1 MLFSLRSLSAPDLLF
16 VVGISLVVSL
26 LGMFMPYMNKQ
37 IFDSVIPSGTKGDL
51 LPAAVLM
58 AGAAV
63 GASLFNMTRTL
74 VLMRLRDK
82 VTVSLQIASM
92 TRLYTLPAGFF
103 KDSSAG
109 EVSKRAMSISVLSNV
124 LSDTVLTSGLAAL
137 FSFVYFA
144 QMVSFAPA
152 LAAPALLSVFAVL
165 SFTILTALASQK
177 LSRKQTA
184 LEAKLSGFVFNLLGG
199 VQKIKLAGAEK
210 GLCQVG
216 KAVQGDWQIE
226 ICPAC
231 LPAPQQCCF
240 PGSAFW
246 RRFAAVLCGRH
257 QTALSF

>member
-1 MLFSLRSLSAPDLLF
+1 
-16 VVGISLVVSL
+16 
-26 LGMFMPYMNKQ
+26 MFMPYMNKQ

-63 GASLFNMTRTL
+63 GASLFNMARTL

-82 VTVSLQIASM
+82 VTVSVQIASM

-103 KDSSAG
+103 KDTSAG

-177 LSRKQTA
+177 LHASR
-184 LEAKLSGFVFNLLGG
+184 LRWAKLSGFVFNLLGG
-199 VQKIKLAGAEK
+199 VQRLAGRAEK

-226 ICPAC
+226 ICPAR